1 MSISNEPNRNLDNP
15 DQMGNKKLMRTMG
28 LDVGTHTIGIAI
40 SDELGLTAQG
50 LKTLKRK
57 STQDD
62 LREIVTII
70 DQFEI
75 NKIVVGL
82 PKNMNG
88 TLGKQAESVLRW
100 TEVLKDKAQLPVVTW
115 DERLSTV
122 GASKVLLEADLSR
135 RKRKKVIDKL
145 AAVLILQ
152 GYLDQSRRTDHEI
165 LSEE

>member
-1 MSISNEPNRNLDNP
+1 
-15 DQMGNKKLMRTMG
+15 MGNKELMRIMG

-40 SDELGLTAQG
+40 SDELELTAQG

-57 STQDD
+57 SREDD
-62 LREIVTII
+62 LREIATII
-70 DQFEI
+70 GQFEI

-88 TLGKQAESVLRW
+88 TLGEQAENVLRW
-100 TEVLKDKAQLPVVTW
+100 IEVLKDKTQLPVVTW

-165 LSEE
+165 LSQE